1 MTSHGQRGGQRSGHQ
16 GPACVFAF
24 DMSPTRATVIFVKST
39 STVAR
44 YAFVTLMGLSD
55 DIQQWCSELSC
66 TAKLGLNSMAM
77 AVIQGM
83 MRIF

>member
-1 MTSHGQRGGQRSGHQ
+1 
-16 GPACVFAF
+16 
-24 DMSPTRATVIFVKST
+24 
-39 STVAR
+39 
-44 YAFVTLMGLSD
+44 MGLSD